1 MLSLKYKKTKI
12 KTLPR
17 EVKQKLVTMPLS
29 PSTQLLGLALF
40 RISPVFIAAV
50 SGTFSYIS
58 HEFVAAFK
66 HRAVSYEA
74 RHAVLPG
81 WWDHIRPVSLPVIW
95 LSFIP
100 NFFLGL
106 ANAKSSTLWGWLGD
120 GSVGAVGPLAAK
132 LYAIAGIVSIAYFP
146 HTIYRGFV
154 PLQTKAIMV
163 QDVTDKKREHALNE
177 FLRMDFQRGWTA
189 GFPVC
194 VLFLAAA
201 TVWVAEQL

>member
-1 MLSLKYKKTKI
+1 
-12 KTLPR
+12 
-17 EVKQKLVTMPLS
+17 MPLT
-29 PSTQLLGLALF
+29 PSQQLLGLALF
-40 RISPVFIAAV
+40 RISPVFLAAV

-66 HRAVSYEA
+66 HRAVSFEA
-74 RHAVLPG
+74 RQAVLPG

-100 NFFLGL
+100 NFIIGL

-120 GSVGAVGPLAAK
+120 GSVGAVGPLAAT
-132 LYAIAGIVSIAYFP
+132 LYRIGAIVSIAYFP

-163 QDVTDKKREHALNE
+163 ESCPKEKREHALNE
-177 FLRMDFQRGWTA
+177 FIRMDFQRGWTA

-194 VLFLAAA
+194 VLFVAAV
-201 TVWVAEQL
+201 TVWVADQISMTKA